1 MSMNLLFNGMNFRD
15 DLLRESDQ
23 EKLLLAEQLTD
34 FLSAKSDTIISAKNN
49 EISIH
54 ILDHMYCM
62 YNCAKKYGVNRTFI
76 SLYNQNGEL
85 DKICGTRFP
94 SCESFVSDSNNYKK
108 YTTLFIAA
116 MEDGKDSLWQKIK
129 QIAKRIWEW
138 IKNKVSRMWFSF
150 TQLFGRKLKNLDE
163 ALKSFERQ
171 YSGAKNI
178 RGHGIIG
185 SIADEVGQYSF
196 GKIKELINNYIA
208 EYNGFASKFNDGLI
222 TALDHLKVDE
232 DEANTSNDT
241 QYVKENKSKYREL
254 DNDIDHLTCE
264 FGLGQKIQNLI
275 TNILHTYRPT
285 GTIHLGVADGR
296 TIISKTKQAVAYL
309 ADIKKKIDHEYT
321 ELNKTAEILNAR
333 CSKIDG
339 STHLSDLSSANR
351 LVVTVSSAIQELVK
365 NLAMVRDVL
374 YQLSDRI
381 AKDLE
386 KTMLYDQEHYRLD

>member
-241 QYVKENKSKYREL
+241 QYVKENESKYREL

-285 GTIHLGVADGR
+285 GTIHLGVTDGR

-339 STHLSDLSSANR
+339 STHLSDLSSANG